1 MKGEEL
7 DYDASKLLLS
17 LLCQSC
23 FCTLERQNNE
33 KQTVTL
39 FFAGHQRSHMHIA
52 AFGTQ
57 KAFGSFRRCP
67 QILILIIADSP
78 SGPHSTSH
86 HFPQPILHTCTM
98 ADEKADLDPLILLRQ
113 AISSDVSPIS
123 TTSAEP
129 AGPSSIEK
137 DLAKATHL
145 QFNHVG
151 HKVLPLDSPTR
162 FELSGE
168 PVDLRSIFFA
178 WLNKDQPSQEY
189 IAATQKLNN
198 DLSAATGAG
207 GEVKNL
213 VFAEKLD
220 LLTWLE
226 RASNESEFIKPLAAD
241 KQAADADVGA
251 EIAAG
256 VRDGASTSQIV
267 PVGGRLGRKIDPR
280 LREIYNG
287 ERRMGDRNSIL
298 HGVKPTVSRQT
309 SRSSSTMLTHLQD
322 FSHVRKQAALFLK
335 EAKAKGARPNA
346 MPSST
351 NTNGAMTP
359 NSRAKSSRRQDPI
372 ILLSPSES
380 SLLRITNIKSF
391 LEDGVY
397 TPPKMTAERPD
408 MLATSRRLPS
418 IDPHR
423 PLRFALTESAEKF
436 KLEDW
441 PRLVAVFTTG
451 QPWQFREYH
460 WSSPPE
466 LFSHALGIYVG
477 WRGEKLDDKH
487 RAQVDEWGRG
497 VLKTQI
503 DKHNPEQ
510 LVQARWRDREVVE
523 GIWTAIE
530 ESMRAKGFNKDGS
543 LNRR

>member
-1 MKGEEL
+1 MAEDNPNL
-7 DYDASKLLLS
+7 DA
-17 LLCQSC
+17 
-23 FCTLERQNNE
+23 
-33 KQTVTL
+33 
-39 FFAGHQRSHMHIA
+39 
-52 AFGTQ
+52 
-57 KAFGSFRRCP
+57 
-67 QILILIIADSP
+67 
-78 SGPHSTSH
+78 
-86 HFPQPILHTCTM
+86 
-98 ADEKADLDPLILLRQ
+98 LILLRQ
-113 AISSDVSPIS
+113 AISSDVPPIS

-129 AGPSSIEK
+129 AGPSSVER

-151 HKVLPLDSPTR
+151 HKVLQLNSPTR

-168 PVDLRSIFFA
+168 PVDLRSVFFA

-198 DLSAATGAG
+198 VLSAAGGAG

-220 LLTWLE
+220 LITWLE

-241 KQAADADVGA
+241 KQAADAEVGA
-251 EIAAG
+251 EVAAG
-256 VRDGASTSQIV
+256 ARDGAPASQVAPIA
-267 PVGGRLGRKIDPR
+267 GRLGRKIDPR

-298 HGVKPTVSRQT
+298 HGIKPT
-309 SRSSSTMLTHLQD
+309 D

-335 EAKAKGARPNA
+335 HAKANTARPSDA
-346 MPSST
+346 VPSSS

-359 NSRAKSSRRQDPI
+359 NNRARPARRVEPI

-380 SLLRITNIKSF
+380 SLLRMTNIKSF

-397 TPPKMTAERPD
+397 TPPDPTAARPN
-408 MLATSRRLPS
+408 MLYTTRRLPS
-418 IDPHR
+418 IDPQR
-423 PLRFALTESAEKF
+423 PLRFALVESAERF
-436 KLEDW
+436 KPDDW
-441 PRLVAVFTTG
+441 QRLVAVFTTG
-451 QPWQFREYH
+451 QAWQFKQYH

-477 WRGEKLDDKH
+477 WRGEDLMSKP
-487 RAQVDEWGRG
+487 RQQVEEWGRG
-497 VLKTQI
+497 VMKAQI
-503 DKHNPEQ
+503 EKHNPDQ
-510 LVQARWRDREVVE
+510 PVQARWRDREVVE

-530 ESMRAKGFNKDGS
+530 ESMRAKGFNKDGT
-543 LNRR
+543 LTRR